1 MVEEENGKQER
12 KIYRIEKY
20 EKKMKKV
27 LDEEMAKRKKKVKE
41 YSKVKQIW
49 WNKACKKQKEKVRRK
64 LRLKEEK
71 MKKIIGGKGGNTRNH
86 EKKGK
91 EEKNGRKH

>member
-41 YSKVKQIW
+41 YSKVKQI
-49 WNKACKKQKEKVRRK
+49 
-64 LRLKEEK
+64 
-71 MKKIIGGKGGNTRNH
+71 
-86 EKKGK
+86 
-91 EEKNGRKH
+91 